1 MTRPIDADAL
11 KLSHCKECTLYPD
24 KCMGD
29 DCDWDAIIH
38 INAMPTIDA
47 IPVSFIQELID
58 RDKQLIEEYGG
69 KQDYEIIVD
78 GLIERAVNYEALIEK
93 WREKNGKEVS

>member
-11 KLSHCKECTLYPD
+11 YMELVKMKDFGELTAK
-24 KCMGD
+24 K
-29 DCDWDAIIH
+29 AIRVVK
-38 INAMPTIDA
+38 NAPIIDA